1 MRATESCFLAP
12 SNQARQKMTKS
23 MDQHTDSELYGQLG
37 GSVRVRNEAMAL
49 LYDRHAPMLYRYCVR
64 ILNNDE
70 TARDVTHECFLRLL
84 RISLEKS
91 TIENVPGYL
100 IRTARNQCLNI
111 RRAPRSNSE
120 EFDENQMPR
129 EDETVEQRE
138 LQNLVTQALDKLP
151 AEYREAILLQM
162 YAGMAYQE
170 IAETLGVSLPVVRN
184 RISRGKLKLRTLL
197 QPYFAGVA
205 E

>member
-1 MRATESCFLAP
+1 
-12 SNQARQKMTKS
+12 

-64 ILNNDE
+64 ILNNTE

-120 EFDENQMPR
+120 EFDENLMPR

-138 LQNLVTQALDKLP
+138 LQTLVTQALDKLP
-151 AEYREAILLQM
+151 ADYREALLLQM
-162 YAGMAYQE
+162 YAGMAYHE
-170 IAETLGVSLPVVRN
+170 IAETLGVSLPTVRN
-184 RISRGKLKLRTLL
+184 RIARGKLKLRTLL